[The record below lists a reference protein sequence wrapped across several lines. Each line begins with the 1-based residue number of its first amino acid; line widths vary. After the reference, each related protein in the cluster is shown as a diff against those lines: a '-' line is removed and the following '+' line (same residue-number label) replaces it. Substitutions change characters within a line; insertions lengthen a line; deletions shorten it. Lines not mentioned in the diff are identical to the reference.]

1 MISYEINFSNLDLM
15 GFEISAIENYI
26 TANLQIAKYG
36 SKYMNVQGLF
46 INDLFKAMSGNRGTY
61 SPAEWMLGVGKA
73 IYEFKLLNQNSP
85 LRIDSFLKYDAAD
98 SNKIELDFRIAN
110 ISTTTVY
117 NIYIHLLPVLS
128 IENIQDKNQNISS
141 LAPGKEATIKIPI
154 TVKNDESQLKKKK
167 QFVGIRI
174 SWSGSAEI
182 SGENANGF
190 IDFLTIGGTM
200 NQSSA
205 APNMLT
211 NQ

>member
-1 MISYEINFSNLDLM
+1 
-15 GFEISAIENYI
+15 
-26 TANLQIAKYG
+26 
-36 SKYMNVQGLF
+36 
-46 INDLFKAMSGNRGTY
+46 
-61 SPAEWMLGVGKA
+61 MLGVGKA